1 MSDPT
6 CLEECVEVF
15 LDRLRRGRRNVALT
29 GAGVS
34 TASGIPDFRG
44 PSGLYSKLSQRVFEI
59 DFFYEQP
66 RKYYQI
72 AIEHIHTL
80 ADREPNITHRML
92 ADLERQGL
100 IEAVVTQNIDGLHQK
115 AGTRRVIEFHGD
127 VLRYRCTECHKE
139 YGRPAV
145 DAMIRT
151 DGLPNCDCGSLIRP
165 GIVFFGDPIPMEALI
180 ESQKL
185 AQSADVFVAMGSS
198 LAVNP
203 AAGLAMAAH
212 QAGATLIIINKGR
225 THYDRVADQRFDV
238 DLSEFSQAVTDRLA
252 MSHTK

>member
-1 MSDPT
+1 MSDQT
-6 CLEECVEVF
+6 CMEECVVVF
-15 LDRLRRGRRNVALT
+15 LDRLRRGHRNVVLT

-44 PSGLYSKLSQRVFEI
+44 PSGLYSRLSQRVFEI

-66 RKYYQI
+66 EDYYRI

-80 ADREPNITHRML
+80 ADKEPNITHQML
-92 ADLERQGL
+92 AVLEQQGL

-115 AGTRRVIEFHGD
+115 AGTRKVIEFHGD
-127 VLRYRCTECHKE
+127 VLRYRCTNCSKT
-139 YGRPAV
+139 YDRSAV
-145 DAMIRT
+145 DAMIRA

-165 GIVFFGDPIPMEALI
+165 GIVFFGDPIPMDALI

-185 AQSADVFVAMGSS
+185 AQSAQVFVAMGSS

-212 QAGATLIIINKGR
+212 QAGATLMIINKGR
-225 THYDRVADQRFDV
+225 THYDPIADKRFEV
-238 DLSEFSQAVTDRLA
+238 DLSEFSQAVMNRL
-252 MSHTK
+252 SISRTK